1 MPTQPSAG
9 HAACPYRASSSAR
22 EISLYLS
29 PQVIIRRTPCAPCFY
44 ANLGGRL
51 ATNLCCTDPVLC
63 ALALRAELAGTER
76 RAANLTELTPKQGQW
91 RFMTRLFEFCRA
103 MFGIGLLLALAQV
116 CGAYSVLTHEE
127 VVDLLWKDNIQ
138 PLLSKRFPAA
148 TPDDLKKAHA
158 FAYGGSVVQDMG
170 YYPFGNK
177 YFSDLTHYVRSGDFV
192 VNLINES
199 SDLNEYAF
207 ALGALAHYSAD
218 NLGHPTVNQ
227 AVGLEFPK
235 LRRKF
240 GNEVTYADNPKAH
253 IRTEFGFDVTQVAK
267 NRYTSDRY
275 HDFIGFEVS
284 KPVLERAFQDTYGI
298 PLSDVLSKE
307 DLAVGTFRRAI
318 GTIIPEMTRVALVAR
333 KQEIVSETP
342 NFNARKFRYYLSRAN
357 YQKEWGKGYR
367 RPGFGTRL
375 LAFFLKFVPKVG
387 PFKALDFKIP
397 THKTED
403 LYIASVNHTLDN
415 YKSLL
420 REVDTK
426 KLSLP
431 NTDFDTGRMT
441 HTGEYVLTDNA
452 YAHLLDQLAKKNFD
466 QVTPELRENIL
477 AFYSDPSAP
486 NATKKKSGAWEK
498 TQDEVAKLK
507 AFTPPETPPIQT
519 FPAIQSSPG
528 PSQNA
533 EEDFPDDAQ
542 IF

>member
-1 MPTQPSAG
+1 MKRLLDF
-9 HAACPYRASSSAR
+9 YRAL
-22 EISLYLS
+22 IT
-29 PQVIIRRTPCAPCFY
+29 RRTVCRATVY
-44 ANLGGRL
+44 RAALG
-51 ATNLCCTDPVLC
+51 
-63 ALALRAELAGTER
+63 LAL
-76 RAANLTELTPKQGQW
+76 
-91 RFMTRLFEFCRA
+91 
-103 MFGIGLLLALAQV
+103 MFIGAQI
-116 CGAYSVLTHEE
+116 CTAYSVLTHEE
-127 VVDLLWKDNIQ
+127 VVDLLWKDDIQ
-138 PLLSKRFPAA
+138 PLLAKRFPGA
-148 TPDDLKKAHA
+148 TPDDFKKAHA
-158 FAYGGSVVQDMG
+158 FAYGGSLVQDMG

-192 VNLINES
+192 DNLINEA

-218 NLGHPTVNQ
+218 NLGHPVINQ
-227 AVGLEFPK
+227 AVALEFPK

-240 GNEVTYADNPKAH
+240 GKEVTYADDPKAH

-298 PLSDVLSKE
+298 PLTDVISKE
-307 DLAVGTFRRAI
+307 DLAIGTFRRAI
-318 GTIIPEMTRVALVAR
+318 SSIIPEMTRVALIAR

-342 NFNARKFRYYLSRAN
+342 NFNSRKFRYYLSRAN

-375 LAFFLKFVPKVG
+375 LAFFLKFMPKVG
-387 PFKALDFKIP
+387 PFRALDFKIP
-397 THKTED
+397 TRKTED

-420 REVDTK
+420 VEVK
-426 KLSLP
+426 ARKLNLP

-441 HTGEYVLTDNA
+441 HAGEYVLTDNA

-466 QVTPELRENIL
+466 QVTPELRANIL
-477 AFYSDPSAP
+477 AFYADPSAP
-486 NATKKKSGAWEK
+486 NATKKKNEAWQR

-507 AFTPPETPPIQT
+507 AFSPTET
-519 FPAIQSSPG
+519 PAIQIAPSSQNSPA
-528 PSQNA
+528 PSQPV
-533 EEDFPDDAQ
+533 EEVFPGSVQ
-542 IF
+542 QLF